1 MKEKRTF
8 KFLTSEEREIISV
21 LTAQKYS
28 IRRIATVLG
37 RSPSTVS
44 REFKRP
50 ETVMHKGCYYA
61 VSTIENLRKKKLSTK
76 KPRICDNLKIINYII
91 KKLELGWSP
100 EIIANTIFDDIGYS
114 IGKDAVYDSIYKGN
128 NHLSKYLTR
137 QHLGRKKQSRRKT
150 KRTLIP
156 NRTDIDFRPIEADER
171 KEIGHFEC
179 DTVVSCRGSK
189 SALLVI
195 ADRVSRYTYIKRL
208 EQKTSAQ
215 VSSAIKST
223 LHPYIKLAK
232 TITYDNGCEFTLHEN
247 VNSHLEVQSYFCKP
261 YHSWEKGTVE
271 NINGLIRRF
280 FPKGTDFDTIT
291 DEQIKYVEDWI
302 NNRPMKVLNYKTPYQ
317 VFNKLAAQEFSVAS

>member
-8 KFLTSEEREIISV
+8 NFLTSEEREKISV
-21 LTAQKYS
+21 LTAKGYS
-28 IRRIATVLG
+28 IREIATVLG

-44 REFKRP
+44 REFKR
-50 ETVMHKGCYYA
+50 ETTVMHKGCYYA
-61 VSTIENLRKKKLSTK
+61 VSTIENLRKKQLNTR
-76 KPRICDNLKIINYII
+76 KPRICDNLKIRNYII

-114 IGKDAVYDSIYKGN
+114 IGKDAIYDFIYKGN

-137 QHLGRKKQSRRKT
+137 QHLGRKKQKKNRT

-156 NRTDIDFRPIEADER
+156 NRVDIDFRPIEADER

-179 DTVVSCRGSK
+179 DTVVSFRGSK

-208 EQKTSAQ
+208 DQKTSEQA
-215 VSSAIKST
+215 SSVLKAT
-223 LHPYIKLAK
+223 LFPYKNLAK
-232 TITYDNGCEFTLHEN
+232 TITYDNGCEFTWHEK

-302 NNRPMKVLNYKTPYQ
+302 NNRPMKVLGYKTPYQ

>member
-1 MKEKRTF
+1 MKERKRFTF
-8 KFLTSEEREIISV
+8 LSSKEREQISV

-28 IRRIATVLG
+28 MRRIATVLG

-61 VSTIENLRKKKLSTK
+61 VSTIENIRKKKLNTRK
-76 KPRICDNLKIINYII
+76 ARICDNPKISEYII

-100 EIIANTIFDDIGYS
+100 EIISNTIFNDIGHS
-114 IGKDAVYDSIYKGN
+114 IGKDAIYDFIYKCN

-137 QHLGRKKQSRRKT
+137 QHLGRKKQKKNRT

-156 NRTDIDFRPIEADER
+156 NRIDIDFRPKQANER

-179 DTVVSCRGSK
+179 DTVVSCKGSK
-189 SALLVI
+189 SVLLVI
-195 ADRVSRYTYIKRL
+195 ADRNSRYTYIKRL
-208 EQKTSAQ
+208 DQKTSEQA
-215 VSSAIKST
+215 SSALKAT
-223 LHPYIKLAK
+223 LFPYKNLAK
-232 TITYDNGCEFTLHEN
+232 TITYDNGCEFTLHEK
-247 VNSHLEVQSYFCKP
+247 VNSHLGMKSYFCKP

-280 FPKGTDFDTIT
+280 FPKGTDFATIT
-291 DEQIKYVEDWI
+291 DKQIKYVEDWI
-302 NNRPMKVLNYKTPYQ
+302 NNRPMKVLKYQTPYQ
-317 VFNKLAAQEFSVAS
+317 VFNELAAHEFSVAS